1 QLLQS
6 RMILGKTIA
15 ELNLRDIVEQK
26 YFPIVGRGWARLT
39 KEKLGELAISWMHI
53 PQLNGQ
59 DQQLTLTVGE

>member
-1 QLLQS
+1 MIPNSSPESAPEIQLLQS

-39 KEKLGELAISWMHI
+39 KEKPG
-53 PQLNGQ
+53 
-59 DQQLTLTVGE
+59 